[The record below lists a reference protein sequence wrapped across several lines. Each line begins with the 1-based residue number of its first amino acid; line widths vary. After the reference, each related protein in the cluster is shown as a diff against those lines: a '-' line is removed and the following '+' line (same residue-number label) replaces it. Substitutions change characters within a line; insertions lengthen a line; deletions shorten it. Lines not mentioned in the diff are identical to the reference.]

1 MIPKNFRIG
10 KNREFNLI
18 YKRGHFFSTILFK
31 IVVLQD
37 MRVDKKIGIVV
48 GKNVSNK
55 ATERNLYKR
64 QIRFIIYQNLSKIK
78 MGNRI
83 VIILKS
89 KPSEFK
95 KLQEELMICL
105 KKSALL

>member
-10 KNREFNLI
+10 KSREFNLI

-78 MGNRI
+78 TGNRI

-89 KPSEFK
+89 KPSEFN
-95 KLQEELMICL
+95 KLREELMICL